1 MDFLEKYHI
10 FAILKNA
17 NMELT
22 AQKQKNA
29 IVMRTRKECPQN
41 LSKAG
46 RWAMKH
52 PQGVLVIVN
61 RKAVNK

>member
-1 MDFLEKYHI
+1 
-10 FAILKNA
+10 
-17 NMELT
+17 MELT